1 MKNFGQG
8 TRMNAAGFRK
18 VMPKLLMSLLLA
30 FGAGNAFAADIAN
43 GGKLY
48 AKHCATCHGAKGV
61 NVMPGAPNFSRS
73 ESLLR
78 PDTFI
83 LAAIKQGKNA
93 MPSYQGMLKD
103 MEILD
108 VIAFLRT
115 LEEGGPD
122 MP

>member
-1 MKNFGQG
+1 MKLR
-8 TRMNAAGFRK
+8 TETSGFRDAILK
-18 VMPKLLMSLLLA
+18 IFLALLLA
-30 FGAGNAFAADIAN
+30 FGAGNSYAADIAN

-48 AKHCATCHGAKGV
+48 AKHCATCHGVKGV
-61 NVMPGAPNFSRS
+61 NVMPDAPNFSRS

-78 PDTFI
+78 PDVFI

-93 MPSYQGMLKD
+93 MPAYQGMLKD

-108 VIAFLRT
+108 VIAYLRT
-115 LEEGGPD
+115 LEEGGPV

>member
-1 MKNFGQG
+1 MILRKMKLRTG
-8 TRMNAAGFRK
+8 TSGFRDAILK
-18 VMPKLLMSLLLA
+18 TILALLLA
-30 FGAGNAFAADIAN
+30 FGAGNAYAADIAN

-48 AKHCATCHGAKGV
+48 ARHCATCHGAKGV

-83 LAAIKQGKNA
+83 LVAIKQGKNA